1 MLPNLL
7 RARSEAALVSIP
19 DGGLIIIGGYSASEA
34 HNWMD
39 SVEFLSLNALQ
50 LGWWNIAPLPQPI
63 SSSGAVYFHDF
74 VIIAGGAG
82 ERGRPLA
89 TVYALK
95 PPRLS
100 VINKTGYEELDGLG
114 QWTKLSAEL
123 PSPTLVH
130 SICRVG
136 EELFTFRELNF
147 YRPSLFYLYHCFLQI
162 KDIAR
167 NLNFPAMKIW
177 KSRKVK

>member
-1 MLPNLL
+1 MLPNLMK
-7 RARSEAALVSIP
+7 ARRMAALVSIP
-19 DGGLIIIGGYSASEA
+19 ETRLIIIGGYNASHNRRLMEA
-34 HNWMD
+34 HEWMD
-39 SVEFLSLNALQ
+39 SVEYLSLDAPHD
-50 LGWWNIAPLPQPI
+50 GWRNIAPLPQPI

-100 VINKTGYEELDGLG
+100 VINKTGHGELDGLG

-123 PSPTLVH
+123 PRPTLVH

-136 EELFTFRELNF
+136 EELFTFRELNV
-147 YRPSLFYLYHCFLQI
+147 YQPSLFYLYHCFIQI
-162 KDIAR
+162 
-167 NLNFPAMKIW
+167 
-177 KSRKVK
+177 